1 MLRIGL
7 GRMGVVGAYGIL
19 GVWALVSLF
28 PLYWMLTT
36 AFKPAGLVVATPP
49 ELFPK
54 HLSLVHFRALLD
66 SEIWRWTLN
75 SIVVSGA
82 VTIAQLVFA
91 SMAGYAFAKKDF
103 PGKNVLFWVYVSSMI
118 IPIYAL
124 VVPLYRL
131 MSTLHL
137 LNSYFGLMLP
147 GIAAP
152 FGVFL
157 MRQFI
162 QTLPSELIDCARVDG
177 CSEWGVYW
185 RVIVPLAK
193 PGLAVLGI
201 FTFADQ
207 WASFFW
213 PLVVTGS
220 QKMDVLTVGIAS
232 LQSFDVTSG
241 VKDYGLMMAGATWS
255 AVPMVAIFFLFQRHF
270 VKGITLG
277 ALKG

>member
-1 MLRIGL
+1 VRVGAGRIG
-7 GRMGVVGAYGIL
+7 VVSAYGIL
-19 GVWALVSLF
+19 GLWALISLF
-28 PLYWMLTT
+28 PLYWMLVT
-36 AFKPAGLVVATPP
+36 AFKPGSLVVATPP
-49 ELFPK
+49 ELLPK
-54 HLSLVHFRALLD
+54 HLSLDHFRALLNSD
-66 SEIWRWTLN
+66 IWRWTLN
-75 SIVVSGA
+75 SIVVSGV
-82 VTIAQLVFA
+82 VTLAQLLFA

-103 PGKNVLFWVYVSSMI
+103 PGKNVLFWIYVSSMI

-131 MSTLHL
+131 MGTLHL
-137 LNSYFGLMLP
+137 LNSYFALMLP

-162 QTLPSELIDCARVDG
+162 QTLPNELIDCARVDG

-185 RVIVPLAK
+185 RVILPLAK

-201 FTFADQ
+201 FAFADQ

-213 PLVVTGS
+213 PLVVTGDE
-220 QKMDVLTVGIAS
+220 KMYVLTVGVAS

-255 AVPMVAIFFLFQRHF
+255 AVPMVVIFFLFQRHF
-270 VKGITLG
+270 VKGVTLG